1 MTGNAPAV
9 KRPSQWL
16 LAALGLLW
24 LIFAAAIVIMQLAS
38 PASIRIEWQTET
50 ELNTAGFNVYR
61 SAAPGGE
68 YVRLNEQLIPSRGSA
83 TSGSTYT
90 VVDEDVAAGET
101 YYYRLEDVELDNSRQ
116 LHEIL
121 SYTAP
126 RAPWWV
132 PVFAAISIL
141 CGLFL
146 LIKGLR

>member
-1 MTGNAPAV
+1 MTGGESAV
-9 KRPSQWL
+9 KKPSQWL
-16 LAALGLLW
+16 LAAIGLLW
-24 LIFAAAIVIMQLAS
+24 LIFAAAIVVLQLVS

-61 SAAPGGE
+61 SVAADGE
-68 YVRLNEQLIPSRGSA
+68 YERLNAQLIPSQGST
-83 TSGSTYT
+83 TSGGSYT
-90 VVDEDVAAGET
+90 FVDEDVDAGQA

-121 SYTAP
+121 FYTAP

-146 LIKGLR
+146 LSKGLR